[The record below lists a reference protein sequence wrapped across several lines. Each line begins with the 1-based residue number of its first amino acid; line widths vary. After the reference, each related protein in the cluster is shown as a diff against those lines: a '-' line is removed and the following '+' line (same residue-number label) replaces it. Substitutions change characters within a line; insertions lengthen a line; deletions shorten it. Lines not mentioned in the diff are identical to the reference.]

1 LQLNSDRQ
9 VGTWGLIFITLAGV
23 VSPMG
28 MVIMA
33 KYGASALFYYALVIL
48 FFFIPSA
55 LVCSELAS
63 GWPQEGGMY
72 HWISVAFGRMTGNI
86 ALWAQWLSAVVSFP
100 VILTFAASFV
110 AYGIDPSLMQHG
122 SFVFLICVALSLVA
136 MIFPLLGIRPAIW
149 VSAMATIGS
158 TLIPVIL
165 LIIFAAYW
173 LLTGHASATHFDWA
187 HIIPEFNG
195 WGMFSLLG
203 ATVFMFGGMELA
215 AYALQYCKNP
225 RKQYG
230 RSLWISGILIILMCI
245 FGTLA
250 ISVFVSTDQ
259 SDLVSGMMQG
269 FVIFLSAYHLKW
281 IIVGIVI
288 FNVIGWMGVLA
299 TYMFTLSYG
308 LFASAKDHMLPK
320 LFQKHNK
327 FNAPYNLIILQGI
340 VTVILATLYV
350 LIPNVNAAYWLIEAV
365 VAVVGG
371 LRYLFLFA
379 AAIKLR
385 YSHPDVHRSMRIP
398 GGKVWGMNLISGIA
412 FIMTAFS
419 VVMTFVPPNEFDIGN
434 AYVYISSLIIGTLIC
449 VWLPVLVGY
458 YSEWA
463 HRREVRADFIKHHGL

>member
-1 LQLNSDRQ
+1 MQLNSDRE

-33 KYGASALFYYALVIL
+33 KYGVSALFYYALVIL

-110 AYGIDPSLMQHG
+110 AYGINPNLMHQG
-122 SFVFLICVALSLVA
+122 SFVFSICVILSLLA

-149 VSAMATIGS
+149 VSAIATVGS
-158 TLIPVIL
+158 TLIPVFL

-173 LLTGHASATHFDWA
+173 LFTGHPSATHFDW
-187 HIIPEFNG
+187 HKIIPEFNG

-215 AYALQYCKNP
+215 AYAIQYCKDP
-225 RKQYG
+225 KRQY
-230 RSLWISGILIILMCI
+230 SKALLISSILIILMCVL
-245 FGTLA
+245 GTLA
-250 ISVFVSTDQ
+250 ISVFLTTNQ
-259 SDLVSGMMQG
+259 SDLVSGMMQC
-269 FVIFLSAYHLKW
+269 FVVFLTAYHLKW
-281 IIVGIVI
+281 VMIGIVI
-288 FNVIGWMGVLA
+288 FNIVGWMGVLA

-320 LFQKHNK
+320 MFQKHNR
-327 FNAPYNLIILQGI
+327 FNAPGNLIILQGI
-340 VTVILATLYV
+340 VTIILATLYV
-350 LIPNVNAAYWLIEAV
+350 FIPNVNAAYWLIEAV

-385 YSHPDVHRSMRIP
+385 YTHADVHRSMRIP
-398 GGKVWGMNLISGIA
+398 GGKAWGMNLIAGVA

-419 VVMTFVPPNEFDIGN
+419 VIMTFVPPNEFNIGS
-434 AYVYISSLIIGTLIC
+434 AYVYVSSLIIGTLIC

-458 YSEWA
+458 YSEWS
-463 HRREVRADFIKHHGL
+463 HQRELRAN